1 VNCIKG
7 QAREITRPVP
17 GTGSTNADALEGLVN
32 GVLGEDSCGRG
43 QCLVVGRAGKGQAP
57 EFVVVGRAGKGQA
70 PEFARRKSFK

>member
-1 VNCIKG
+1 MLEALAVGRALQGKG

-32 GVLGEDSCGRG
+32 GVLGEDSCGSG

-57 EFVVVGRAGKGQA
+57 EF
-70 PEFARRKSFK
+70 ARRKGCK